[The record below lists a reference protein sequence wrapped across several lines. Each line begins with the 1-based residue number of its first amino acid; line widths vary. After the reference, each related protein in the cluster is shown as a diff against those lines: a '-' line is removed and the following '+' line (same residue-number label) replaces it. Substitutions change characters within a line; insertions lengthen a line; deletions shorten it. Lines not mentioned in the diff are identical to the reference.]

1 MAVLQRVIGG
11 YFFVKLF
18 FIDRRRLY
26 LSMSYMQ
33 LRRLERQSFRLSF
46 LKADGVGW
54 RDSDSDRVI
63 VMGKGR

>member
-1 MAVLQRVIGG
+1 M
-11 YFFVKLF
+11 KLF

-63 VMGKGR
+63 VIGKGR